1 MLVFH
6 IAACAVSFP
15 PPQLFEHVST
25 SSKSSCILIEIT
37 VFCECK
43 AICEFLLKHLGLII
57 YLFITLSIW

>member
-6 IAACAVSFP
+6 IAACAVSF

-25 SSKSSCILIEIT
+25 SSKSSCILIEST
-37 VFCECK
+37 VFCECRD
-43 AICEFLLKHLGLII
+43 ICEFLQKHLGLII